1 MTRTTHTAHTT
12 GEQAT
17 APPESEVVGRLLKTW
32 LYYRSGIF
40 FRDVRGTCPHDAL
53 TVAEA
58 IYPGADRVQLAPPSP
73 RKKMFGWLIGC
84 VLSVCAVG

>member
-1 MTRTTHTAHTT
+1 
-12 GEQAT
+12 
-17 APPESEVVGRLLKTW
+17 VVGRLLKTW

-58 IYPGADRVQLAPPSP
+58 IYPGSSP
-73 RKKMFGWLIGC
+73 HHQEKIHKFRCLTEC
-84 VLSVCAVG
+84 VLSACAVGVRVVLRSVVRVRL